1 MLIPCTLRIEDL
13 NQLMKERAQLNSIS
27 ALTKRYTRKM
37 PEDTAPL
44 QRVEEIIKKQLDL
57 RLELKKLRLTVKQ
70 LQARAPQT

>member
-13 NQLMKERAQLNSIS
+13 NQLMKERAQLNSIG

-37 PEDTAPL
+37 PEDTSPL

-70 LQARAPQT
+70 LQAKQK

>member
-1 MLIPCTLRIEDL
+1 MIIPCTLRAEDL
-13 NQLMKERAQLNSIS
+13 DRLMKDRRQLNSIG

-70 LQARAPQT
+70 LQQKTL

>member
-1 MLIPCTLRIEDL
+1 MIIPCTLRAEDL
-13 NQLMKERAQLNSIS
+13 DRLMKDRRQLNSIG
-27 ALTKRYTRKM
+27 ALAKRYTRKM

-70 LQARAPQT
+70 LQQKTL